1 MTRAPGVMET
11 PLAKMRET
19 VRRADVVGRA
29 EQRLSSGPKGY
40 MLLEIQVESQL
51 VNCRYKSGV

>member
-1 MTRAPGVMET
+1 MET

-29 EQRLSSGPKGY
+29 EAQFQTQHFSSS
-40 MLLEIQVESQL
+40 MELLGKTEIEKL
-51 VNCRYKSGV
+51 

>member
-1 MTRAPGVMET
+1 MET